1 MKRWKSFLPA
11 LLLGL
16 ALLLI
21 CRPETASAATDS
33 ITVKVGYFGGPY
45 YEKTVLTMSDLE
57 RLEERHEQYTFLDRG
72 GFLAYADAYGYGLA
86 DVLEMAGVDVQSI
99 SRCHFKTED
108 SYGGY
113 FVSMDAGTLFW
124 SDRYAFP
131 TLSEYY
137 GRLPWEINRQ
147 ITDVDAVWSS
157 AVSVPAMLSHYDNY
171 SRVSEFRPY
180 DPNDYD
186 YTGEKG
192 LRLFFGQTAPDTVNA
207 NQMAKYVYEID
218 VEFGGAPT
226 INVDQDQLKLK
237 VGSDY
242 RVQVSVSSADE
253 VITQAILQ
261 GLEWSSSDESV
272 VTVDQTGQITVVGKG
287 SASITVRST
296 VYDSRWSDA
305 YGGMKAATIHIAAGD
320 DENLNGGGT
329 GTGDGSG
336 TGSGGDSGT
345 GDSGT
350 GDSGTGADDGSDQS
364 GTENGNDPGTGGSR
378 DVDDSHRNDN
388 TGISGGTNQSDT
400 AADPSKP
407 DDPGKPSEPNK
418 PNRPSEP
425 SRPGT
430 GGQGTAGTGGG
441 TDQSGAQAGTAT
453 PGKDEKEPDSE
464 PSGGKMPPAKKDEII
479 KKYIESQ
486 TTPDLTKETEELQTL
501 RVGRLSIRAGAAD
514 PAETRG
520 GSTDSSASA
529 EQVWR
534 RQGMASDA
542 TALGLILRKNPL
554 AVLVA
559 VSAVALVLLGGGWM
573 YIRFKRETKE

>member
-1 MKRWKSFLPA
+1 MKRWKDFLPA

-21 CRPETASAATDS
+21 CRPETASATTDS

-45 YEKTVLTMSDLE
+45 YEKTVLTISDLE

-72 GFLAYADAYGYGLA
+72 GFLAYADAYGYALM

-113 FVSMDAGTLFW
+113 FVSMDADTLFW

-137 GRLPWEINRQ
+137 GRLPWEIRRQ
-147 ITDVDAVWSS
+147 ITDPDAVWSS
-157 AVSVPAMLSHYDNY
+157 AVMVPAMLSRYDNY

-180 DPNDYD
+180 DPDDYD

-242 RVQVSVSSADE
+242 RVQVSVTSSDE
-253 VITQAILQ
+253 IITQAVLQ

-272 VTVDQTGQITVVGKG
+272 VTVDQNGQITVVGKG
-287 SASITVRST
+287 AASITVRST

-305 YGGMKAATIHIAAGD
+305 YGGMKAATIHIVAGD
-320 DENLNGGGT
+320 DENLSGGGT

-350 GDSGTGADDGSDQS
+350 GDSGTGVDDGSDQS
-364 GTENGNDPGTGGSR
+364 GTENGNDPGTGGSG
-378 DVDDSHRNDN
+378 DVNDSHGNDN
-388 TGISGGTNQSDT
+388 TGIGGGTNQGGT
-400 AADPSKP
+400 GAGT
-407 DDPGKPSEPNK
+407 DPGKPNRPDKPNEPDKPNK
-418 PNRPSEP
+418 P
-425 SRPGT
+425 GT
-430 GGQGTAGTGGG
+430 GGSGQGTAGTGGG
-441 TDQSGAQAGTAT
+441 TDRSDTQDGTTT
-453 PGKDEKEPDSE
+453 PGKDEKEPGSE

-479 KKYIESQ
+479 EKYIESQ

-501 RVGRLSIRAGAAD
+501 RVGRLSVRAGAAD
-514 PAETRG
+514 PAEARG

-534 RQGMASDA
+534 RQAMASDA

-559 VSAVALVLLGGGWM
+559 ASAVVLMLLGDGWM